1 VEQRSNVLIV
11 EDDAGI
17 RQSLFETLS
26 ALGFVIG
33 EAGNGEEALLRLRMI
48 DYDAVLLDINMPG
61 MGGIET
67 CRRIF
72 HIYPHLPIIMLTV
85 RDREDDKVEALD
97 AGADDYVTK
106 PFQIRELTARLRS
119 AIRRSRTSAAPCGSP
134 VVIGSL
140 MLDPDRRR
148 VEKMG
153 QEVRLTPKEFEMLR
167 YLMEHAGRPIPHDRL
182 LTSIWGPE
190 YGNEREYLRVL
201 INQLRKKIEDDPAR
215 PTYILTESYIG
226 YRFRE
231 ALVRTDDGSFL

>member
-1 VEQRSNVLIV
+1 VEQRWNVLVV

-17 RQSLFETLS
+17 RQSLFEILS

-48 DYDAVLLDINMPG
+48 GYDAVLLDINMPG
-61 MGGIET
+61 MGGMEA
-67 CRRIF
+67 CRRIC
-72 HIYPHLPIIMLTV
+72 HSYPHLPIIVLTV
-85 RDREDDKVEALD
+85 RDEEDDKVEALD

-119 AIRRSRTSAAPCGSP
+119 AIRRAKTLPATPDSLT
-134 VVIGSL
+134 VIGSI
-140 MLDPDRRR
+140 MLDPTRYH
-148 VEKMG
+148 VEKGG
-153 QEVRLTPKEFEMLR
+153 QEIHLTPKEFEMLR
-167 YLMEHAGRPIPHDRL
+167 YLMQHAGRPVPHHRL

-201 INQLRKKIEDDPAR
+201 ISQLRKKIEDDPAH

-231 ALVRTDDGSFL
+231 A